1 MLCRLRRVDVA
12 DWSKKFC
19 REPIKICQDKLGE
32 ISNALE
38 VNKQKFA
45 DWTENFVICRL
56 YCSPDPISK
65 LQILNFSECFNQS
78 HCTKNNNNNQL

>member
-12 DWSKKFC
+12 DWSKIFC

-38 VNKQKFA
+38 VNKPKFA
-45 DWTENFVICRL
+45 DWTENFVIYADCIAHRIQQ
-56 YCSPDPISK
+56 PISK
-65 LQILNFSECFNQS
+65 LQILNISECFQ
-78 HCTKNNNNNQL
+78 

>member
-12 DWSKKFC
+12 DWSKKIC

-45 DWTENFVICRL
+45 ICRMQTKVPL
-56 YCSPDPISK
+56 YQDWRALIGRDFSVVPDSIF
-65 LQILNFSECFNQS
+65 QFF
-78 HCTKNNNNNQL
+78 

>member
-1 MLCRLRRVDVA
+1 MDVA

-45 DWTENFVICRL
+45 DWTEKFRHLCKL
-56 YCSPDPISK
+56 HCSPDPTT
-65 LQILNFSECFNQS
+65 NFETTNPEFF
-78 HCTKNNNNNQL
+78 